1 MVYVLIDT
9 VRRNKGISEP
19 FLVNLLT
26 LNLLFYPLD
35 SVFMSNKKGG
45 QDPDVSTNTNKDHRV
60 EVMMKFFN
68 ISWMKVNVKTIGTI
82 YLAVEKYT
90 IFNSEIIGQYFSKIS
105 SQKLYKISYQS
116 YYFSQSF
123 RKVI

>member
-1 MVYVLIDT
+1 M
-9 VRRNKGISEP
+9 
-19 FLVNLLT
+19 NLLT

-45 QDPDVSTNTNKDHRV
+45 QDPDVSTNTNKDHRE

-68 ISWMKVNVKTIGTI
+68 ISRMKVNVKTIGTI

-123 RKVI
+123 REVF

>member
-45 QDPDVSTNTNKDHRV
+45 QDPDVSTNINKDHRV

-105 SQKLYKISYQS
+105 SQKLNKISYQS

-123 RKVI
+123 RKVF

>member
-123 RKVI
+123 REVF

>member
-123 RKVI
+123 RKVF

>member
-45 QDPDVSTNTNKDHRV
+45 QDPDVSSNTNKDHRV

-123 RKVI
+123 RKVF

>member
-1 MVYVLIDT
+1 M
-9 VRRNKGISEP
+9 
-19 FLVNLLT
+19 NLPT

-35 SVFMSNKKGG
+35 SVFMSNKKAG

-123 RKVI
+123 RKVF